1 MTILD
6 KILRKNKKDNGN
18 NKNGKPANA
27 MALINEGNDLI
38 ERREY
43 AEAVKCYNKAIKLT
57 PDSTNA
63 LNNKGLALARMEKFP
78 DAVACYNKALK
89 INTED
94 VEIIFNKGIALE
106 RLCNYGKALRCY
118 DDILDK
124 KPGDAD
130 AWCGRGDVLFGR
142 GSFEEA
148 LLAYE
153 RALEIAPDD
162 VTILNNRGLL
172 LYKLNRFTEA
182 VESYSKAIEINPK
195 IEKIRSNK
203 NTALAKIKEGRPNTG
218 SLDVSVSVDE
228 DGKDSQLRTQDKDNE
243 NFVLEQQP
251 ELPEFEPDYDF
262 RTVIPVEV
270 TIDTRTEPVAEFW
283 KQDEDNE
290 NFVVEPQLEMP
301 EPEPDYD
308 FRTIIPVEVK
318 TDDETEPDVELAIE
332 PELEPENL
340 AFETQAVLQPDF
352 HQPEPDTDT
361 DSGFAINLDDI
372 PVTESGSFEPEV
384 DENSGVADS
393 EFWKHDEDNENFVV
407 ESQPELPEF
416 EPDSDFRTV
425 IPVEVRTDTGTEPD
439 IEWTTEPELEPE
451 NLVFETHHS
460 TPQPDFNQPEPDT
473 DFGFA
478 INLDDIPV
486 TESSSFE
493 PEVDENSGVADSE
506 FWKQDEDN
514 ENFVVEPQHGIPE
527 PELDSDFRTI
537 IPVELTKD
545 TKTEPDV
552 ESAEE
557 PELESENL
565 AFENHSTPQPDF
577 NQPEP
582 DTDFGFAINLDDIPV
597 TESGSF
603 EPGIDENSGAADSE
617 FWKHDEDNENFVVE
631 PQHGIPE
638 PEPDYDFRTIIPV
651 EVRTDTGTE
660 PDVESAI
667 KPKQI
672 APETQFTIQPD
683 IRHHEKMNKPEEHIL
698 SGNSLFSKRKYKEAM
713 DSYHKFALS
722 GLDD

>member
-1 MTILD
+1 MTLLD

-27 MALINEGNDLI
+27 LLLINEGNDLI

-106 RLCNYGKALRCY
+106 RLGNYGKALRCY
-118 DDILDK
+118 DDILEK

-172 LYKLNRFTEA
+172 FYKLNRFTEA

-251 ELPEFEPDYDF
+251 ELPEFEHDYDF

-270 TIDTRTEPVAEFW
+270 TTDTRTEPVAEFW
-283 KQDEDNE
+283 KQDEDND
-290 NFVVEPQLEMP
+290 NFVVESQLEMP

-308 FRTIIPVEVK
+308 FRTIIPVELTKDTK
-318 TDDETEPDVELAIE
+318 TELDVESAVE

-340 AFETQAVLQPDF
+340 VFETHSAPQPDF
-352 HQPEPDTDT
+352 NQPKPDPDF
-361 DSGFAINLDDI
+361 GFAINLDDI
-372 PVTESGSFEPEV
+372 PAIDSSSFEPEM
-384 DENSGVADS
+384 DENADVPDSEFWKHDEDNENFVVEPQPEMPEPDPDPDFRTIIPVELKIDTGIEPDVESGVEPEMDENADVPDS

-407 ESQPELPEF
+407 ESQPEIHEPE
-416 EPDSDFRTV
+416 SDFR
-425 IPVEVRTDTGTEPD
+425 
-439 IEWTTEPELEPE
+439 
-451 NLVFETHHS
+451 
-460 TPQPDFNQPEPDT
+460 
-473 DFGFA
+473 
-478 INLDDIPV
+478 
-486 TESSSFE
+486 
-493 PEVDENSGVADSE
+493 
-506 FWKQDEDN
+506 K
-514 ENFVVEPQHGIPE
+514 
-527 PELDSDFRTI
+527 I

-552 ESAEE
+552 ESA
-557 PELESENL
+557 
-565 AFENHSTPQPDF
+565 
-577 NQPEP
+577 
-582 DTDFGFAINLDDIPV
+582 
-597 TESGSF
+597 
-603 EPGIDENSGAADSE
+603 
-617 FWKHDEDNENFVVE
+617 
-631 PQHGIPE
+631 
-638 PEPDYDFRTIIPV
+638 
-651 EVRTDTGTE
+651 
-660 PDVESAI
+660 I
-667 KPKQI
+667 KPKHV
-672 APETQFTIQPD
+672 APETRFTIQPD

>member
-451 NLVFETHHS
+451 NLVFET
-460 TPQPDFNQPEPDT
+460 
-473 DFGFA
+473 
-478 INLDDIPV
+478 
-486 TESSSFE
+486 
-493 PEVDENSGVADSE
+493 
-506 FWKQDEDN
+506 
-514 ENFVVEPQHGIPE
+514 
-527 PELDSDFRTI
+527 
-537 IPVELTKD
+537 
-545 TKTEPDV
+545 
-552 ESAEE
+552 
-557 PELESENL
+557 
-565 AFENHSTPQPDF
+565 
-577 NQPEP
+577 
-582 DTDFGFAINLDDIPV
+582 
-597 TESGSF
+597 
-603 EPGIDENSGAADSE
+603 
-617 FWKHDEDNENFVVE
+617 
-631 PQHGIPE
+631 
-638 PEPDYDFRTIIPV
+638 
-651 EVRTDTGTE
+651 
-660 PDVESAI
+660 
-667 KPKQI
+667 
-672 APETQFTIQPD
+672 
-683 IRHHEKMNKPEEHIL
+683 
-698 SGNSLFSKRKYKEAM
+698 
-713 DSYHKFALS
+713 
-722 GLDD
+722 